1 MSRAKILGNAE
12 LFIKSGSDINLT
24 CLAMQSPVPPSFI
37 YWYKGKR
44 VMNYSQRG
52 GINVITERSTRTSK
66 LLIAKAT
73 SADSGNYTCSPS
85 SSGEFPHFPPGHQP
99 PFPSFSTSCPAS
111 CASLLVLQRRAASSS
126 SNANANDAAD
136 GDTNVLIL
144 LSEYV
149 SVASLVLLPLA
160 INVTFLANG
169 NGNDC
174 LPPSFPHIF
183 IHLCASCAY
192 LVVCVSFSISASI

>member
-1 MSRAKILGNAE
+1 VSRAKILGNAE

-73 SADSGNYTCSPS
+73 PADSGNYTCSPS
-85 SSGEFPHFPPGHQP
+85 SSGEFYSLFPP
-99 PFPSFSTSCPAS
+99 
-111 CASLLVLQRRAASSS
+111 ASSNPHS
-126 SNANANDAAD
+126 QNLIAKKWCKAD
-136 GDTNVLIL
+136 R
-144 LSEYV
+144 
-149 SVASLVLLPLA
+149 
-160 INVTFLANG
+160 
-169 NGNDC
+169 
-174 LPPSFPHIF
+174 
-183 IHLCASCAY
+183 
-192 LVVCVSFSISASI
+192 